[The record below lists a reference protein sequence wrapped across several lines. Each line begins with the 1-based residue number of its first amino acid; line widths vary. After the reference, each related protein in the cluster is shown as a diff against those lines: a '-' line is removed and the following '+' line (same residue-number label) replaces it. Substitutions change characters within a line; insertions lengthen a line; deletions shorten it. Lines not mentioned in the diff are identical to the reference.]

1 MTQGLD
7 MKNLNRKDNAKT
19 VNFLLDNKAIFIFL
33 LLFLISCFI
42 SPVFLTT
49 RNLMNVVRQI
59 CVSAIV
65 GIGFTCI
72 IASANL
78 DLSVGDMISL
88 IGVIIALLSKSGM
101 PFLLVVVIGMLLGA
115 GFGFIN
121 SIIGVT
127 IGLPLFIVTLA
138 TGQIFG
144 GITMLLS
151 HNSAVSGISPEF
163 KALGQGYL
171 LGVPTPI
178 YVMLAVG
185 VVIYLILNK
194 TAFGRHIVAIGGNKE
209 AAFVSGIN
217 TKRVTIGV
225 YMLMGVCAS
234 VAAVV
239 LTGRANSAQP
249 TAGSGMAL
257 DAVAAVVIGGT
268 ALSGG
273 AGKIVGT
280 IIGCLIVGTIN
291 NMLNLLGVDSN
302 WQSVAKGL
310 LIIIAVSM
318 DVLSNQY
325 FKKRMEKA

>member
-1 MTQGLD
+1 
-7 MKNLNRKDNAKT
+7 MKNSKVKNNTAT
-19 VNFLLDNKAIFIFL
+19 VYFLLNNKAIFIFL
-33 LLFLISCFI
+33 LLFVISCFI
-42 SPVFLTT
+42 SPVFLTS

-72 IASANL
+72 IASSNL

-88 IGVIIALLSKSGM
+88 LGAIMALLSKSGL
-101 PFLLVVVIGMLLGA
+101 PFLIVVPLGMAIGA

-121 SIIGVT
+121 GIIGVA

-138 TGQIFG
+138 TGQIYG
-144 GITMLLS
+144 GITMLIS

-163 KALGQGYL
+163 KALGQGYF
-171 LGVPTPI
+171 LGIPTPI
-178 YVMLAVG
+178 YVMVAVG
-185 VVIYLILNK
+185 IVIYLILNK
-194 TAFGRHIVAIGGNKE
+194 TAFGRRIVAVGGNRE
-209 AAFVSGIN
+209 AAYVSGIN
-217 TKRVTIGV
+217 TKRVTVGV
-225 YMLMGVCAS
+225 YMLMGVCAA

-249 TAGSGMAL
+249 TAGAGMAL

-273 AGKIVGT
+273 SGKVVGT

-291 NMLNLLGVDSN
+291 NMLNLLGIDSN

-310 LIIIAVSM
+310 LIIIAVSL
-318 DVLSNQY
+318 DVLTNGF

>member
-1 MTQGLD
+1 MENH
-7 MKNLNRKDNAKT
+7 KIKDNAET
-19 VNFLLDNKAIFIFL
+19 VNFLLNNKAIFIFL
-33 LLFLISCFI
+33 LLFIISCFL

-49 RNLMNVVRQI
+49 RNLLNVIRQI

-65 GIGFTCI
+65 GIGFTTV

-88 IGVIIALLSKSGM
+88 LGAIMALMSKAGV
-101 PFLLVVVIGMLLGA
+101 PFTVVVIVGMLSGA
-115 GFGFIN
+115 GLGFLN
-121 SIIGVT
+121 GIIGVT

-138 TGQIFG
+138 TGQVFG
-144 GITMLLS
+144 GITMLIS
-151 HNSAVSGISPEF
+151 HNSAVSGISAEF

-171 LGVPTPI
+171 LGVPTPVYI
-178 YVMLAVG
+178 MLAVG
-185 VVIYLILNK
+185 IVIYLILNK
-194 TAFGRHIVAIGGNKE
+194 TAFGRRIVAIGGNRE

-217 TKRVTIGV
+217 TKRVTVGV

-273 AGKIVGT
+273 SGKVAGT

-302 WQSVAKGL
+302 WQSIAKGL
-310 LIIIAVSM
+310 LIIIAVSL